1 MADARSSSESRVRRR
16 AAARRIEAERIAKIR
31 DQVKKHFTTNYHL
44 KFDRYVGDG
53 SHGGTGV
60 FTALN
65 PQSRGPIET
74 EKYILKFSLGTLPN
88 GEDSDEHLRN
98 EASWLGYLSGSE
110 HFIKSLYVNHL
121 EVGNATG
128 NGGGS
133 GNAGGS
139 GGSGSSP
146 GGNSGGSSGSGAG
159 GNSARSPGSGLGG
172 DPADTSGLAADLSG
186 LSIEVP
192 ARTRG
197 HSDDDDDDDEH
208 DIIPALIL
216 EYLPMGDLETL
227 RERLVAYGK
236 PVPSRLLWGFAL
248 CLMRMCVGLAYY
260 DFMEPGRQEE
270 VPGGAVKPSTLCHN
284 SIKGPNILLDGLR
297 PDGEHNLTPLLK
309 LIDFGRTGLVSEPRE
324 DYADGYGVY
333 SNMFYMG
340 SIIQT
345 LASIDVPLVPG
356 LSWIPRH
363 MTWSWVNARD
373 PDRVVVTTRAH
384 QGFCTNRRI
393 NVDLR
398 LFVANLMSVHRDE
411 LDPDVRPTLRDA
423 LNTCRHFVRMPLH
436 EMFRYSP
443 PDGEAD
449 EDIQRFVAEVVL
461 NAHPPPPPLAP

>member
-1 MADARSSSESRVRRR
+1 MADTRSSSESRVRRR

-139 GGSGSSP
+139 GSSGSSP
-146 GGNSGGSSGSGAG
+146 GGSSGGSSGGGAG
-159 GNSARSPGSGLGG
+159 GTSARSPGSGLGG

-197 HSDDDDDDDEH
+197 HSDNDDDDDDEH

-260 DFMEPGRQEE
+260 DFMEPGKQEE

-297 PDGEHNLTPLLK
+297 PDGEHGLTPLLK

-324 DYADGYGVY
+324 DYADGPLLDPAPHDLELGERQRPGPGRGDDARKPRLLHQPPDQRRPAALCRQPHV
-333 SNMFYMG
+333 G
-340 SIIQT
+340 APGRIGPGRAADAQGRT
-345 LASIDVPLVPG
+345 AHVPALCQDAAPRDVPLQPARQGDGRGYPEVRGGGRAECAPAAAAASG
-356 LSWIPRH
+356 TVNSGPRLSRK
-363 MTWSWVNARD
+363 
-373 PDRVVVTTRAH
+373 
-384 QGFCTNRRI
+384 
-393 NVDLR
+393 
-398 LFVANLMSVHRDE
+398 E
-411 LDPDVRPTLRDA
+411 
-423 LNTCRHFVRMPLH
+423 
-436 EMFRYSP
+436 E
-443 PDGEAD
+443 
-449 EDIQRFVAEVVL
+449 
-461 NAHPPPPPLAP
+461 